1 MTVTGIE
8 PDRVLQFPD
17 AEPVRARLDRVAAG
31 LGLMVVQ
38 KRSGRL
44 ALAAADGSPVTPW
57 REQYPYSERLARGH
71 YSDAKRALQIEL
83 LKLQRWVKSSELR
96 LLIVFEGQDA
106 AGKGGTI
113 RRFAENLNPR
123 GLRVV
128 ALEKPSAHEQGDG
141 YLRRYLP
148 HMPTPGE
155 IVLFDRSWYNRAGVE
170 HVMGF
175 CDQRD
180 YARFL
185 RDAPAFER
193 DLVASG
199 ITLVKFWLSVSRTEQ
214 LRRFIDR
221 YADPVKCWKLS
232 PVDLASLDRWDDY
245 ARARD
250 VMFRHTDLPDTPWT
264 VIKSNDKKR
273 ARLAAM
279 RHVLSRCDYEGKDVA
294 VVGLPDPLLCGP
306 ARVAESAAPGPPDS
320 EAAIFGPTILTR
332 IPAPALTAVEA
343 AAVPLAGESRR
354 SAAITRPARSLPVV
368 EPVPALAPMA
378 LRADAG

>member
-1 MTVTGIE
+1 MTATGVE

-17 AEPVRARLDRVAAG
+17 ADPVRSRLDRVAAG
-31 LGLMVVQ
+31 LGLLVVQ
-38 KRSGRL
+38 NKSGRL

-57 REQYPYSERLARGH
+57 REQYPYSERLARGD
-71 YSDAKRALQIEL
+71 YAGAKRALQIEL
-83 LKLQRWVKSSELR
+83 LKLQRWVKSSGHR

-148 HMPTPGE
+148 HLPAPGE

-175 CDQRD
+175 CDQRE

-185 RDAPAFER
+185 RDAPTFES
-193 DLVASG
+193 DLVADG

-214 LRRFIDR
+214 LRRFVDR
-221 YADPVKCWKLS
+221 YTDPVKRWKLS

-250 VMFRHTDLPDTPWT
+250 VVFRHTDLPDAPWT

-279 RHVLSRCDYEGKDVA
+279 RHVLARCDYEGKDFE
-294 VVGLPDPLLCGP
+294 VVGVPDPLICGP
-306 ARVAESAAPGPPDS
+306 ARAAESAAPGLPDS
-320 EAAIFGPTILTR
+320 ADAESEPVILTR

-343 AAVPLAGESRR
+343 EDVSLSDESPGRAA
-354 SAAITRPARSLPVV
+354 AARPARPLPVF
-368 EPVPALAPMA
+368 EPAPALAPMT